1 MSLVENHRL
10 VLVVVLAFILLF
22 AGLTAS
28 VVVREGLDVLSAV
41 SVVILGMF
49 GFGVVGALRQPPE

>member
-1 MSLVENHRL
+1 MEDHRP

-28 VVVREGLDVLSAV
+28 VVMREGLDVLTVV
-41 SVVILGMF
+41 SIVILGMF